1 MDVYVEEEEE
11 DEEEGEEDVVKKE
24 NPDCRSNKKKKK
36 RVIFEEP
43 VFHYVTSDIRPDP
56 YFDTF
61 VNDQLAL
68 LGADYFDE
76 LALCNTELDGRF
88 VSVRTRETGLG
99 NLVCD
104 ASKFFFSLSL
114 FLFLCISFT

>member
-1 MDVYVEEEEE
+1 MYVEE
-11 DEEEGEEDVVKKE
+11 GVK
-24 NPDCRSNKKKKK
+24 NGSPATK

-43 VFHYVTSDIRPDP
+43 EFHYVTSNVTPDP

-104 ASKFFFSLSL
+104 ASTFSYIALSFIYLFFSLSICTPHIL
-114 FLFLCISFT
+114 TLCAIT